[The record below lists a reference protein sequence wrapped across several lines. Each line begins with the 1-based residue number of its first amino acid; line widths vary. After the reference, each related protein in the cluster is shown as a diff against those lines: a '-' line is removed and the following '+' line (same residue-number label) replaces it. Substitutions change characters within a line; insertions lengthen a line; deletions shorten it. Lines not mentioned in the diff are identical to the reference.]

1 MIIRFFRSAYHTRLF
16 VLILIILLFW
26 IPGIFVPAGSK
37 GVWKVVSLPDL
48 LWLQQ
53 VVAMILFFFTAIF
66 INHVGSGHRLSGR
79 NSYFAAFF
87 FILTGSVLG
96 FLTQMSPY
104 IFGVFFFALFYLK
117 IFNFQ
122 SSTKIITTAFDAG
135 LSLGIVSLFYP
146 PALFLLLFIWLAL
159 LTYQADEWRAY
170 FTGIIGV
177 LLPWFFILSGFF
189 WFGKLPE
196 ALQYFL
202 QAFHFREN
210 WLPFTRNFDVILF
223 SITALTTLTGVF
235 YILDKLPSFNIDMR
249 QHSAV
254 SLWGLV
260 FSSLIVFLFA
270 APVQALLLLALPASL
285 ILGAFFSRIK
295 RLRWAN
301 IFILLWVLLIFLNHY
316 LPLFHV
322 T

>member
-1 MIIRFFRSAYHTRLF
+1 MIIRFFRSSYHTQLF
-16 VLILIILLFW
+16 ALVLVILLFW
-26 IPGIFVPAGSK
+26 LPEIFVPAGSTA
-37 GVWKVVSLPDL
+37 VWEVVSLPNL

-53 VVAMILFFFTAIF
+53 LVAIILFFFTTLF
-66 INHVGSGHRLSGR
+66 VNHVGSKHRLSGR

-87 FILTGSVLG
+87 FILAGSAPG
-96 FLTQMSPY
+96 SLTQMSPY
-104 IFGVFFFALFYLK
+104 IFGIFFFALFYQK
-117 IFNFQ
+117 VFDFQ
-122 SSTKIITTAFDAG
+122 ASTKIITTAFDAG

-159 LTYQADEWRAY
+159 LTYQVDEWRPY
-170 FTGIIGV
+170 FTGIVGM

-189 WFGKLPE
+189 WFDKLPE
-196 ALQYFL
+196 VLQYFL
-202 QAFHFREN
+202 QAFHFREI
-210 WLPFTRNFDVILF
+210 WFPFTRNFDVILF
-223 SITALTTLTGVF
+223 TITALTTLTGVF
-235 YILDKLPSFNIDMR
+235 SLLGKLSSFNISLR
-249 QHSAV
+249 QHSVV

-295 RLRWAN
+295 QLRWAN
-301 IFILLWVLLIFLNHY
+301 LFVLFWILLIFLNHY

-322 T
+322 A